1 MRFESHL
8 TREFLAACGPV
19 RELRRLQEEG
29 GFREGAPLL
38 SRPALLSGT
47 ETAELS
53 AVAQGILVLLQ
64 ELPDRLYEG
73 DLTAY
78 LRAVGAD
85 DVVFD
90 ALVAEADVP
99 TELMG
104 RGDLY
109 RQPDGSWQVLEYN
122 VGHRIGGWTV
132 DEVVRRALREPE
144 VGDFAAA
151 HALVYPDTQAR
162 MVAAIRASAGQT
174 DPVVAVLGAPASMR
188 PDEDCFPS
196 VVRGLR
202 AAGLDAIGGHLGQLT
217 RTGTGRLAVGGRGV
231 DVVFRMF
238 GLPEVASDPAVLP
251 ALRVVGAAA
260 RAGRA
265 GVLSGIRAELAM
277 SKANLALLSD
287 PCSHDRFAPGQRRLV
302 ERVIPWTR
310 MLHPGV
316 TTSADGMRV
325 DLLPDVHRRRVDLVL
340 KPVAGFGGRGVV
352 AGWTLPQQAWD
363 RLVDDAVGRGYVVQQ
378 RVRPATE
385 RFRPFDG
392 DGEED
397 MVLNWGPFSIGGGY
411 AGCLV
416 RGLSADAGAVVNS
429 DFGARFTGVL
439 SGPPDPSPRARG
451 RTRVTSRDYT

>member
-1 MRFESHL
+1 MRFENSL
-8 TREFLAACGPV
+8 TRGFLAACGPV
-19 RELRRLQEEG
+19 RELRRLQDEG

-53 AVAQGILVLLQ
+53 AVAQELLVLLQ
-64 ELPDRLYEG
+64 ELPNRLYDG

-78 LRAVGAD
+78 LRAVGAE
-85 DVVFD
+85 DVVLD
-90 ALVAEADVP
+90 ALAAETGVP

-104 RGDLY
+104 RADLY
-109 RQPDGSWQVLEYN
+109 RQPDGTWQVLECN

-132 DEVVRRALREPE
+132 DEIVRRALREPE
-144 VGDFAAA
+144 VAGFAAE
-151 HALVYPDTQAR
+151 HALGYPGTRAR
-162 MVAAIRASAGQT
+162 MVAAIRTSAGRT

-188 PDEDCFPS
+188 PGEDCFPS

-202 AAGLDAIGGHLGQLT
+202 AAGLDAVGGHLGQLT
-217 RTGTGRLAVGGRGV
+217 RTRTGRLAVGTRGV

-251 ALRVVGAAA
+251 ALRDVGAAA
-260 RAGRA
+260 RAGKVS
-265 GVLSGIRAELAM
+265 VLSGIHSELAM

-287 PCSHDRFAPGQRRLV
+287 PLLHDRFTAGQRRLA

-310 MLHPGV
+310 VLRPGM
-316 TTSADGMRV
+316 TTAADGSRV

-340 KPVAGFGGRGVV
+340 KPAAGFGGRGVV
-352 AGWTLPQQAWD
+352 AGWTRPQQAWD
-363 RLVDDAVGRGYVVQQ
+363 RLVDDAVGHGYVVQQ

-385 RFRPFDG
+385 RFRSFDG
-392 DGEED
+392 AAEED
-397 MVLNWGPFSIGGGY
+397 VVLNWGPFSIGGGY

-416 RGLSADAGAVVNS
+416 RGLTADAGAVVNN

-439 SGPPDPSPRARG
+439 SGPSEPSPGAR
-451 RTRVTSRDYT
+451 RSH